1 MKKILLTV
9 LALAILSVSAY
20 ADELRIAAGAGYKAL
35 VEDMAAYYE
44 AKTGKKMERMYGN
57 MGQVAAQ
64 VKLGG
69 GICAVVGEESFLKTS
84 GIPYTSY
91 NPIGKGVLAIIVRKG
106 LTISSPE
113 DLKKPEFAKIAIPD
127 ATKAIYG
134 KAGTQLMKNTGM
146 ADELEKRLIPGQ
158 TVPQA
163 GSYVLSGE
171 ADAAFVNIT
180 FAVNNKDNL
189 GGYIEVTKGYSPLE
203 IAAATLEGCPVPED
217 LKTFI
222 GMLGTPDMKKIAKKN
237 GL

>member
-9 LALAILSVSAY
+9 LALTVFSLSAY

-69 GICAVVGEESFLKTS
+69 GICAVIGEESFLKTS

-106 LTISSPE
+106 LKISSPE

-127 ATKAIYG
+127 AEKAIYG
-134 KAGTQLMKNTGM
+134 KAGTQLIKNSNLGIEGKLLP
-146 ADELEKRLIPGQ
+146 AQ

-171 ADAAFVNIT
+171 ADAGFVNIT
-180 FAVNNKDNL
+180 FAGNNKDNL
-189 GGYIEVTKGYSPLE
+189 GGFIEVTKGYSPLE